1 MTPVLH
7 TPRLTLRPRGPD
19 DAEALFATMSDPE
32 AMRWWSHPPC
42 ASVDALRIRFADDH
56 PDWRN
61 WAVARRDDERAIGFV
76 AAGVRRPGVS
86 EIGYLFARDTWGQGI
101 AIEGLTALLT
111 QLFAEGTRRV
121 FADID
126 PDNAPS
132 IRLVRRLGFVL
143 EGRLRAE
150 WETHIGVRDT
160 VIYGLL
166 RDEWPAG
173 GRPA

>member
-7 TPRLTLRPRGPD
+7 TARLTLRPLVSD
-19 DAEALFATMSDPE
+19 DAEALFPTMAD
-32 AMRWWSHPPC
+32 AQTMRWWSRAPFD
-42 ASVDALRIRFADDH
+42 SVDDLRAYVTPSSVDR
-56 PDWRN
+56 RS
-61 WAVARRDDERAIGFV
+61 WAVTRKDDRMLGFV
-76 AAGVRRPGVS
+76 SAGLRRPGVS
-86 EIGYLFARDTWGQGI
+86 EIGYLFARETWGQGV
-101 AIEGLTALLT
+101 AREALAALLT
-111 QLFAEGTRRV
+111 QLFGEGMRRV

-132 IRLVRRLGFVL
+132 IRLVERLGFTL

-166 RDEWPAG
+166 RDEWRG
-173 GRPA
+173 